1 MKLAIAYIVIIGTFF
16 AISCNNATT
25 TSTVLPKPGAIVA
38 HDEMSFTEDTLNHFK
53 FSITVTADSDV
64 QNGVYD
70 VSATVGHNNGASKFT
85 MPKGGE
91 DLMPL
96 LRRGSKPDTY
106 IIGFKAGKDTAFNE
120 YFLVSGEK
128 GGVKMMYVKSYSFQ

>member
-1 MKLAIAYIVIIGTFF
+1 MKLALIYIITVGTFL
-16 AISCNNATT
+16 ALSCNNAGT
-25 TSTVLPKPGAIVA
+25 TSTALTKPGTVVA
-38 HDEMSFTEDTLNHFK
+38 HDEMSFKEDTLNHYK

-64 QNGVYD
+64 EKGVYD
-70 VSATVGHNNGASKFT
+70 ISATVGHNSGASKFT

-91 DLMPL
+91 DLVPL

-106 IIGFKAGKDTAFNE
+106 MIGFKAGKDTAFNE

-128 GGVKMMYVKSYSFQ
+128 GGIKMMYVKSYSFQ